1 MKKLKIQFDL
11 MKKTIWLDEKDN
23 LTWWKRPFDMKK
35 TIWLDEKTKNTIW
48 LDEKDN
54 LTWWKN

>member
-1 MKKLKIQFDL
+1 
-11 MKKTIWLDEKDN
+11 
-23 LTWWKRPFDMKK
+23 MKK

-54 LTWWKN
+54 LTW